1 MNSKNRI
8 YTNRE
13 LSWLEFNERIL
24 DQARD
29 SKVPLLERVKFLA
42 ISASNLDEFFMVRIG
57 GLLQLINE
65 GAGQQDNAGL
75 SPAEQIS
82 AINSRVHRMIDEQYR
97 IYNTLF
103 DSLLKKHDIVRVGIK
118 NLDSEQFDFI
128 SMFFTNEIYP
138 LLSPA
143 SLGGRDEPML
153 IFNRTLNLL
162 VRLKKTPAVSKF
174 ALVAMPRLIG
184 RFIKVPSAS
193 GMFFILIEDI
203 IAHFAEKLFPGETI
217 LETVPFRITRNADLS
232 VSEDNA
238 SDLLAEMENVID
250 ARKRSDCVRLETT
263 ADVSSVTKKY
273 LHSYLKID
281 NTRTYLLDGPIDLSA
296 CSKMVDFQSGTL
308 LRYVP
313 QIPQQSPDIPPGKT
327 MFEVIAK
334 KSIVLVHPY
343 ESFEPV
349 LRFIDEAADDPDVV
363 TIKQILYRTSK
374 DSPIID
380 ALKRAAEKGKN
391 VTALVELKA
400 RFDEERNIE
409 WAHDLE
415 DSGVQVVYGVKE
427 LKTHAKVCLV
437 IRRENQGLVRYMH
450 FGTGNY
456 NEITAHLYSDV
467 SYLTC
472 NEELG
477 ADTSAFFNAITGY
490 SQPLHFKSIEM
501 APVGVREKLIELIE
515 NEIERK
521 KQGHDAFIRAKMNSL
536 VDQGIIEKLYNASKT
551 GVKIELNI
559 RGICCLKPG
568 IKGLSDTI
576 TVISIVDRYLEH
588 ARIFQFCHG
597 GENLIYMSTADW
609 MPRNLDKR
617 IELMVPIGNPAAKK
631 RLSELLDICFSDN
644 CNAWKLNSDGIY
656 VRCKPGKIKK
666 LRAQEIL
673 YEKVC
678 TAIQS
683 GKRNRRT
690 VFEPHKPD
698 R

>member
-1 MNSKNRI
+1 MNSKKNI

-29 SKVPLLERVKFLA
+29 NKVPLLERMKFLA

-57 GLLQLINE
+57 GLLQLIGE
-65 GAGQQDNAGL
+65 GVELSDNAGL
-75 SPAEQIS
+75 TPSEQMHVID
-82 AINSRVHRMIDEQYR
+82 IRVRRMIDEQYR
-97 IYNTLF
+97 IYNELF
-103 DSLLKKHDIVRVGIK
+103 DPLLKKNEIIRVRIK
-118 NLDSEQFDFI
+118 DLGSEQMNFI
-128 SMFFTNEIYP
+128 TRFFTNELYP
-138 LLSPA
+138 MLSPA
-143 SLGGRDEPML
+143 SLSGRSEPML
-153 IFNRTLNLL
+153 IFNKTLNLL
-162 VRLKKTPAVSKF
+162 VRLKQTPTVSKY
-174 ALVAMPRLIG
+174 AIVSIPRSIG
-184 RFIKVPSAS
+184 RFIKIPSSS
-193 GMFFILIEDI
+193 GIVFILIEDV
-203 IAHFAEKLFPGETI
+203 IAHFVDKLFLGEAI
-217 LETVPFRITRNADLS
+217 LECVPFRITRNADLS

-238 SDLLAEMENVID
+238 SDLLAEMEEVID

-263 ADVSSVTKKY
+263 TEISLTAKKF
-273 LHSYLKID
+273 LHSYLKVN

-296 CSKMVDFQSGTL
+296 FIKMVDFHSGTL
-308 LRYVP
+308 FRYKP
-313 QIPQQSPDIPPGKT
+313 QVPQQSPDIPPGKKI
-327 MFEVIAK
+327 FDLIAK
-334 KSIVLVHPY
+334 KSILLIHPY

-349 LRFIDEAADDPDVV
+349 LRFIEEAADDPDVV

-374 DSPIID
+374 NSPIVD

-415 DSGVQVVYGVKE
+415 DSGVQVVYGVKG

-456 NEITAHLYSDV
+456 NEITAHMYSDV
-467 SYLTC
+467 SFLTS

-490 SQPLHFKSIEM
+490 SQPLQFKSIEM
-501 APVGVREKLIELIE
+501 APVGLREKLIELIK

-521 KQGHDAFIRAKMNSL
+521 KQGQDAFIRAKMNSL
-536 VDQGIIEKLYNASKT
+536 VDPGIIEMLYKASKT
-551 GVKIELNI
+551 GVRIELNV

-568 IKGLSDTI
+568 IKGISDNI

-597 GENLIYMSTADW
+597 GENIIYMSTADW

-617 IELMVPIGNPAAKK
+617 IELMVPVENHAAKK
-631 RLSELLDICFSDN
+631 RLSDLLDIYFSDN
-644 CNAWKLNSDGIY
+644 CNAWKLN
-656 VRCKPGKIKK
+656 P
-666 LRAQEIL
+666 
-673 YEKVC
+673 
-678 TAIQS
+678 
-683 GKRNRRT
+683 
-690 VFEPHKPD
+690 
-698 R
+698 